1 MSLVIVKGGLSYPVL
16 LGSLKIKL
24 GDELSGCDTEFSV
37 IDTDGGFRLANHEF
51 VSFSHAGV
59 SVSGRVASVSHQREG
74 GMMKYSAKVAGPQ
87 EFLLRT
93 IFPEVDYPFGTV
105 QDIGEALT
113 FGTGLTFVLVGSN
126 RTVYGF
132 RFTGGLGEALQR
144 LAAQGRYRFHIRP
157 DRSLYF
163 IDEDDP
169 SIAPFAAEIGSPDNQ
184 ANLPNKN
191 FSTERPVTR
200 VIVTGGV
207 EKKYPDDP
215 DEESITKEEVADGSK
230 NIWKYSDLAD
240 QVGDIKLDG
249 IDQTPFLSS
258 LDPDVGTAVVINHR
272 RRREFEFVTT
282 PTAGQTV
289 SWTEIHRKTR
299 GVAQNDALIA
309 QLVAAVSGFDGIY
322 EYGEDHPEL
331 HTQFECEQLA
341 QALLEQFQTDNV
353 DIPITRWG
361 NAGIAYSGDDILV
374 SDPLD
379 GFNRWLVV
387 KTNTIEWDLALG
399 HWKQVLQVGT
409 RKPGGG
415 ALGGS
420 GQPVTLPT
428 EYSSETDFTIEV
440 VLESMV

>member
-1 MSLVIVKGGLSYPVL
+1 MSLVIVKAGISYPVL
-16 LGSLKIKL
+16 LNSLKIKL

-74 GMMKYSAKVAGPQ
+74 GMMKYSAKLAGPQ

-113 FGTGLTFVLVGSN
+113 FGTGLTFVLVGDN

-132 RFTGGLGEALQR
+132 RFTGSLGEAMQR

-163 IDEDDP
+163 IDEDSP
-169 SIAPFAAEIGSPDNQ
+169 SIAPFSAEIGSSDNQ
-184 ANLPNKN
+184 ANFPNKN

-230 NIWKYSDLAD
+230 NIWKYSGLAD

-322 EYGEDHPEL
+322 EYAEDHPEL

-341 QALLEQFQTDNV
+341 QALLEQFQQENV

-361 NAGIAYSGDDILV
+361 NAGIAYPGDDIYV

-387 KTNTIEWDLALG
+387 KTNTIEWELALG
-399 HWKQVLQVGT
+399 HWKQVLSVGT

-428 EYSSETDFTIEV
+428 EYSSETDFTIAV